1 MKTGWLKDSNE
12 QWYYLNTVSDGTK
25 GAMKTGWQKIN
36 EDWYFFNSD
45 GSMVSNST
53 VDGYYLDQNGTW
65 VK

>member
-1 MKTGWLKDSNE
+1 
-12 QWYYLNTVSDGTK
+12 
-25 GAMKTGWQKIN
+25 MKTGWQKIN